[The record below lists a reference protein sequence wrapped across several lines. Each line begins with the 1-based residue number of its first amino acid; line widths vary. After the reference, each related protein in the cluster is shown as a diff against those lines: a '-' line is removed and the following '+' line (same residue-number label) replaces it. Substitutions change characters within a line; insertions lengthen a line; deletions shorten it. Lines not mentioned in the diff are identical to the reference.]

1 MRPPVSRAAGVPRAF
16 PVGVPAVPSAAAF
29 ERDERPPL
37 SASCRAMSATPRVME
52 LALVLEWV
60 LMGSW
65 IGSWSSALAS
75 CYLLLPRCEIR
86 PGLPRRVSPIQTETT
101 SQARVPRVL
110 SHLPFTRRCTA
121 CLPCGRPC
129 RCRRRRRRLRS
140 MRGSPQRPPRRNR
153 LHGDGIDALRIP
165 WCR

>member
-1 MRPPVSRAAGVPRAF
+1 
-16 PVGVPAVPSAAAF
+16 
-29 ERDERPPL
+29 
-37 SASCRAMSATPRVME
+37 
-52 LALVLEWV
+52 
-60 LMGSW
+60 
-65 IGSWSSALAS
+65 
-75 CYLLLPRCEIR
+75 
-86 PGLPRRVSPIQTETT
+86 VSPIQTETT

-129 RCRRRRRRLRS
+129 RRRLRS

-165 WCR
+165 WCRVATVIFLVLVLEICTNSFEGAEHAPADDGVSGTSSASSAAVGAGDTKSTTCSVIRMNSAFRVSMRGGVSGTVSSPCTVTRWVPE